1 MKNLRLKA
9 ARAAKDLSQEQLA
22 TLCGVSRQTISAIES
37 LGRNPGADT
46 LYLLAV
52 ALGTTMDELYR
63 PETEVRA

>member
-1 MKNLRLKA
+1 MILLKEKREQKNL
-9 ARAAKDLSQEQLA
+9 SQKQLA
-22 TLCGVSRQTISAIES
+22 ELSKVPQQTISAIES